1 MCRHEPL
8 NVCHLSV
15 NACLINALLSFVV
28 FWLLNKIHK
37 LFSTFNVCF
46 GRHKMTVF
54 GKWHAKSATSNRPW
68 VVKVWALVRPAFC
81 LRWGLGSS
89 RGHDSQVPLNCSS
102 MLFEHKLWVWRI
114 VKSMCKE
121 LWWFNY
127 AGAIKCCKN
136 APKLYLMVNKEQI

>member
-89 RGHDSQVPLNCSS
+89 RGRDSQVPLNCSGGYLNTS
-102 MLFEHKLWVWRI
+102 FEFG
-114 VKSMCKE
+114 E
-121 LWWFNY
+121 LWSRCVRNY
-127 AGAIKCCKN
+127 GDLIMLGLSNVAKMLRNCI
-136 APKLYLMVNKEQI
+136 